1 MQNNNSNFTN
11 NETSNKRGRGR
22 PHGSN
27 CFTNI
32 PIKTLL
38 EFLDPSFSIPVS
50 KLWLKNTL
58 GLIVEESEV
67 KVLTNNG
74 TRAVEKQEE
83 EEQNAETVQF
93 AVHSFEE

>member
-1 MQNNNSNFTN
+1 MENTTSNITS
-11 NETSNKRGRGR
+11 NETRKRGRGR

-27 CFTNI
+27 CFANV

-58 GLIVEESEV
+58 GLIVEDSEV

-74 TRAVEKQEE
+74 VRSVEKQEE
-83 EEQNAETVQF
+83 EEQPETVQF